1 MAPVH
6 AARMMYPRGRD
17 HKPGRSRRVSTAD
30 TAVLTDPTLG
40 IKVMAENLG
49 RSVGSVYD
57 ATPLHPRSHPQHGT
71 STGWQYG
78 CKRTPCQQYN
88 RDRIAMPPLFRSGRE
103 FRSPEPRVDPR
114 NATGKRTK
122 RKRSGTL
129 SSS

>member
-1 MAPVH
+1 MRSAAIQLNRPMAPVH

-57 ATPLHPRSHPQHGT
+57 ATPLHPVKS
-71 STGWQYG
+71 
-78 CKRTPCQQYN
+78 
-88 RDRIAMPPLFRSGRE
+88 RD
-103 FRSPEPRVDPR
+103 VVYDVVV
-114 NATGKRTK
+114 
-122 RKRSGTL
+122 
-129 SSS
+129 